1 MKLPRPTLPR
11 SSWLL
16 LLVVAVVAFALG
28 RGGSGRGGSDDHGSP
43 ATTAADAGA
52 PTLWTCSMHPQIILP
67 SNDQKCPIC
76 FMDLI
81 PLQTDQGEGLG
92 PADLRLSPSAMAL
105 AEIRTAPVQRRP
117 VARPLRLVGKVSADE
132 TLERTITARF
142 GGRLDRLHVDATG
155 EIVRAGDPL
164 ADIYSPQL
172 YAAQTEL
179 RTAAAAA
186 ADDPSAAATLEAA
199 AGRLRLLGLDQRQID
214 AIRAGRAAA
223 EHLTVTAPLG
233 GVVIRRVATA
243 GAYVKTGDELYAIAD
258 LSRVWVRLHAF
269 EADVPW
275 LRTGQ
280 PVALATRAWPGR
292 AFAGTIAFIDPVLD
306 QKTRSVEVRVAV
318 DNADGALKP
327 GMLASGVVE
336 AGLDARGRAVAPGA
350 AAADP
355 LVIPATAP
363 LLTGTRA
370 VVYVKL
376 PDRDEPVFQG
386 RQIDLGPRA
395 GDWYVVASGL
405 EAGEEVVVEG
415 AFKID
420 SALQIQAKPAMMS
433 LAVGGND
440 ADAAAAPAAEV
451 GPLVPGACLQAGL
464 VGVLEAYLPLQ
475 AALAADDDAK
485 AAAAAADVVARLAAI
500 ACAVGPPPPGDAVW
514 SGLAPRLAEVAR
526 AVAAADGIAA
536 RRLAFEPLSDG
547 LWIVLDRF
555 GIGEV
560 RPVRRFH
567 CPMALDGA
575 GANWLQDGTVT
586 ANPYYGAAMLRCGS
600 QTAALGQVDRAG
612 GN

>member
-1 MKLPRPTLPR
+1 MKFPRLTAPR
-11 SSWLL
+11 SFWPV
-16 LLVVAVVAFALG
+16 LLVVAVLAFALG
-28 RGGSGRGGSDDHGSP
+28 RGGSPDTAGAP
-43 ATTAADAGA
+43 EATAAAA
-52 PTLWTCSMHPQIILP
+52 SVPTLWTCSMHPQIILP

-81 PLQTDQGEGLG
+81 PLNVDQGAGLG
-92 PADLRLSPSAMAL
+92 PADLRLSTAAAAL
-105 AEIRTAPVQRRP
+105 AEVRTAAVARRP
-117 VARPLRLVGKVSADE
+117 VARSLRLVGKVSADE

-142 GGRLDRLHVDATG
+142 GGRLERLHVDATG

-199 AGRLRLLGLDQRQID
+199 AGRLRLLGLDQRQVD
-214 AIRAGRAAA
+214 AILAGRADA

-233 GVVIRRVATA
+233 GVVTRRVATA

-269 EADVPW
+269 ETDVPW

-280 PVALATRAWPGR
+280 PVTLATRSWPGR
-292 AFAGTIAFIDPVLD
+292 GFAGTIAFIDPLLD

-327 GMLASGVVE
+327 GMLASGQVE
-336 AGLDARGRAVAPGA
+336 VALDAGGRAVAPGTRA
-350 AAADP
+350 AEP

-376 PDRDEPVFQG
+376 PGRDEPVFQG
-386 RQIDLGPRA
+386 RQVELGPRA

-405 EAGEEVVVEG
+405 EVGEEVVVEG

-433 LAVGGND
+433 MPTGG
-440 ADAAAAPAAEV
+440 ADPVAAPPPVAAD
-451 GPLVPGACLQAGL
+451 GPLVPGSCLQAGL

-475 AALAADDDAK
+475 AALAADDDPR
-485 AAAAAADVVARLAAI
+485 AAAAAADVSARLAAI
-500 ACAVGPPPPGDAVW
+500 ACAEGPPPPGDAVW
-514 SGLAPRLAEVAR
+514 AGLQPRLAEVAR

-547 LWIVLDRF
+547 LWTVLERF
-555 GIGEV
+555 GIGGA

-600 QTAALGQVDRAG
+600 QTDALGDVG
-612 GN
+612 GSGGGQ

>member
-1 MKLPRPTLPR
+1 MKFPRLTAPR
-11 SSWLL
+11 SFWPV
-16 LLVVAVVAFALG
+16 LLVVAVLAFALG
-28 RGGSGRGGSDDHGSP
+28 RGGSPDTAGAP
-43 ATTAADAGA
+43 EATAAAA
-52 PTLWTCSMHPQIILP
+52 SEPTLWTCSMHPQIILP

-81 PLQTDQGEGLG
+81 PLNVDQGAGLG
-92 PADLRLSPSAMAL
+92 PADLRLSTAAAAL
-105 AEIRTAPVQRRP
+105 AEIRTAAVARRP
-117 VARPLRLVGKVSADE
+117 VARSLRLVGKVSADE

-142 GGRLDRLHVDATG
+142 GGRLERLHVDATG
-155 EIVRAGDPL
+155 ETVRAGDPL

-199 AGRLRLLGLDQRQID
+199 AGRLRLLGLDQRQVD
-214 AIRAGRAAA
+214 AILAGRAAA

-233 GVVIRRVATA
+233 GVVTRRVATA

-269 EADVPW
+269 ETDVPW

-280 PVALATRAWPGR
+280 PVTLATRSWPGR
-292 AFAGTIAFIDPVLD
+292 GFAGTIAFIDPLLD

-327 GMLASGVVE
+327 GMLASGQVE
-336 AGLDARGRAVAPGA
+336 VALDAAGRAVAPGTRA
-350 AAADP
+350 AEP

-376 PDRDEPVFQG
+376 PGRDEPVFQG
-386 RQIDLGPRA
+386 RQVELGPRA

-405 EAGEEVVVEG
+405 EVGEEVVVEG

-433 LAVGGND
+433 MPTGG
-440 ADAAAAPAAEV
+440 ADPVAAPRTRRRGRSAGARLLPAGGPGRCARGLPAPAGGPGRGRRHQGRGRGRRRVRPPGGHRLRRGAAAA
-451 GPLVPGACLQAGL
+451 GRRGL
-464 VGVLEAYLPLQ
+464 G
-475 AALAADDDAK
+475 
-485 AAAAAADVVARLAAI
+485 RLAA
-500 ACAVGPPPPGDAVW
+500 PPGRGGPGR
-514 SGLAPRLAEVAR
+514 GLRRRHRRPAPGLRTPFGR
-526 AVAAADGIAA
+526 A
-536 RRLAFEPLSDG
+536 
-547 LWIVLDRF
+547 
-555 GIGEV
+555 
-560 RPVRRFH
+560 
-567 CPMALDGA
+567 
-575 GANWLQDGTVT
+575 
-586 ANPYYGAAMLRCGS
+586 
-600 QTAALGQVDRAG
+600 VDRAG
-612 GN
+612 ALRHRPCPSGAPLPLPHGPGRRRRQLAAGRHGHRQSLLRRGHAALRQPDRRPGRGRRQRRGAVT